1 MKQTPNY
8 YKTYRILL
16 CIFNI
21 PLTLIIFCFISFIVT
36 IPIALLTNSNFD
48 KAVEPIGWIVF
59 GALLGLPFLI
69 IPSAIV
75 GLIIS
80 SQVEKLKLCRNKK
93 DIRQSLIITIQLY
106 GWITILVSIMLI
118 ISVWGN
124 LPAVDALKNTFL
136 ILIYG
141 SVLVFSASLTSL
153 IFSCFLP
160 TKIFNI
166 NENLSGSL
174 KNKKTPLC
182 NTKNYLI

>member
-8 YKTYRILL
+8 YKTYRIWQ

-21 PLTLIIFCFISFIVT
+21 PLTLIIFCFVSFIVT

-80 SQVEKLKLCRNKK
+80 SQVEKLKLCHNKK
-93 DIRQSLIITIQLY
+93 DIRQSL
-106 GWITILVSIMLI
+106 S
-118 ISVWGN
+118 
-124 LPAVDALKNTFL
+124 
-136 ILIYG
+136 
-141 SVLVFSASLTSL
+141 SL
-153 IFSCFLP
+153 
-160 TKIFNI
+160 FNYTV
-166 NENLSGSL
+166 G
-174 KNKKTPLC
+174 
-182 NTKNYLI
+182 

>member
-21 PLTLIIFCFISFIVT
+21 PLTLIIFCFVSFIVT

-48 KAVEPIGWIVF
+48 KAVEPIGWIAF

-69 IPSAIV
+69 IPSAII
-75 GLIIS
+75 GFIIS
-80 SQVEKLKLCRNKK
+80 SQVEKLKLCRNKE
-93 DIRQSLIITIQLY
+93 DIRQSLIITTILY
-106 GWITILVSIMLI
+106 GVITVLVSIMLI
-118 ISVWGN
+118 ISIWTDPSPDVN
-124 LPAVDALKNTFL
+124 RLKYTFL

-141 SVLVFSASLTSL
+141 LALVFSACLTSL

-160 TKIFNI
+160 TETLNT

-174 KNKKTPLC
+174 KE
-182 NTKNYLI
+182 